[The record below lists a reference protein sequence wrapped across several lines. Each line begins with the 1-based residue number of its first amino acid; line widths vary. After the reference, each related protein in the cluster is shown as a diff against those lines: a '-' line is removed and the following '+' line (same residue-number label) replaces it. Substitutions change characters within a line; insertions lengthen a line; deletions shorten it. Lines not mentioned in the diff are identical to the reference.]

1 MNTLPDPEATRM
13 ARRRYD
19 RIAPVYDLMEVG
31 AERIWLGRWRPLAWE
46 LVRGPR
52 VLEVGVGTGKNLPFH
67 PPGEVTAVDLSRRML
82 RRAVREAESRSL
94 ESRFVQMDAQRLG
107 FPHRLF
113 DTALA
118 TFVFCSVPDPIRGLR
133 EVRRVLRP
141 GGRLVLLEHV
151 RSSLSGLG
159 TVLDLLNPVLVR
171 LTGANVNRD
180 TVDNVRRAGFEVEE
194 VRDLDPLD
202 IFKLI
207 LARAA

>member
-1 MNTLPDPEATRM
+1 M

-82 RRAVREAESRSL
+82 RRAVRDAESRSL

-107 FPHRLF
+107 FPPRLF

-180 TVDNVRRAGFEVEE
+180 TVENVRRAGFEVEE